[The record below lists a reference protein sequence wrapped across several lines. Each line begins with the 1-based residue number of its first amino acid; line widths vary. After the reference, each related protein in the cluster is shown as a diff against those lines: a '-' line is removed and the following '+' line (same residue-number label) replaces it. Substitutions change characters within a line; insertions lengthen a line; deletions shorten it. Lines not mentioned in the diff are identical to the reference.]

1 MAELFLGRP
10 IFPGRSESEQ
20 LFQIVSVLGTRE
32 LESWRE
38 GFETAKRAGI
48 SYPTGHQNSLN
59 ELLIKTGASQEA
71 ISLIKSMLT
80 IDPSMR
86 PSADT
91 CL

>member
-1 MAELFLGRP
+1 MMAELFLGRP

-48 SYPTGHQNSLN
+48 SYPTGH
-59 ELLIKTGASQEA
+59 
-71 ISLIKSMLT
+71 
-80 IDPSMR
+80 
-86 PSADT
+86 
-91 CL
+91 